1 MWIKLTNFT
10 DVLVNTDNIDYVYPA
25 PKVGS
30 IVVFHGRDQQKGV
43 FVSETLDEIEAIIM
57 EGGINNV

>member
-10 DVLVNTDNIDYVYPA
+10 DVLVNADNIDYIFPA

-30 IVVFHGRDQQKGV
+30 CVIFNGRDQQNGI

-57 EGGINNV
+57 EGGVNNV

>member
-10 DVLVNTDNIDYVYPA
+10 DVLVNTDNIDYIFPA

-30 IVVFHGRDQQKGV
+30 FVAFNGRDQQNGI

-57 EGGINNV
+57 EGGVNNV

>member
-1 MWIKLTNFT
+1 MWIKLSIGT

-25 PKVGS
+25 PRVGS
-30 IVVFHGRDQQKGV
+30 IVVFHGRDREKGF

-57 EGGINNV
+57 EGLNK